1 MPGHI
6 CSLNT
11 PLLSQADKFRVSRLR
26 WHGTPRAG
34 VPGSRRGSAR
44 KSYWRPLPAPAGVRY
59 GAVVAECHFS
69 PSLTWHKSTRT
80 WQAEVVTNMLQKNGG
95 LPTSPLTPRRSF
107 PGTTDRARGGAH
119 SPRLSHDSGLTLE
132 EANRIRNESVAIIKG
147 PLLLLLRG
155 VGPLCRRLV
164 SASESSARGGQRAAG
179 GRQPAPSH
187 SYAESV
193 THVDEHRSKTRNL

>member
-1 MPGHI
+1 MPLLTPLGDTSLLMPGHI

-11 PLLSQADKFRVSRLR
+11 PLLSQVDKFRVSRLR

-44 KSYWRPLPAPAGVRY
+44 KSYRRPLPAPAGVRY

-95 LPTSPLTPRRSF
+95 LTYFSSDPETVISRHRGTERVAVRTHHAF
-107 PGTTDRARGGAH
+107 PMI
-119 SPRLSHDSGLTLE
+119 P
-132 EANRIRNESVAIIKG
+132 V
-147 PLLLLLRG
+147 
-155 VGPLCRRLV
+155 
-164 SASESSARGGQRAAG
+164 
-179 GRQPAPSH
+179 
-187 SYAESV
+187 
-193 THVDEHRSKTRNL
+193 